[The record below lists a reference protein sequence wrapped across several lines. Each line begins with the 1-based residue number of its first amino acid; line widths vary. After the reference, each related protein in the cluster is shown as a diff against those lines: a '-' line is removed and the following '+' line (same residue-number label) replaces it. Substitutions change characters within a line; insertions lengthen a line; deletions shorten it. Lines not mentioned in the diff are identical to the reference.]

1 MAERI
6 FGKED
11 PIGKQLL
18 YGKNYPYT
26 VAGIFRDIPENS
38 HLRFDAVA
46 SFINMKTQFG
56 AYAGWGADDS
66 YLGYIRLKPGVFPEQ
81 INQKIPAL
89 LPKYIDV
96 ERERKQ
102 GFDME
107 LYIKPVSEIY
117 TQSTEVKRM
126 VVIMSVL
133 AFALLFVAAMN
144 YILNS
149 VSSLPIRARSV
160 GVHKCNGASCKAF
173 SICSC
178 LRRRLYL

>member
-56 AYAGWGADDS
+56 AYAGWGA
-66 YLGYIRLKPGVFPEQ
+66 
-81 INQKIPAL
+81 
-89 LPKYIDV
+89 
-96 ERERKQ
+96 
-102 GFDME
+102 
-107 LYIKPVSEIY
+107 
-117 TQSTEVKRM
+117 
-126 VVIMSVL
+126 
-133 AFALLFVAAMN
+133 
-144 YILNS
+144 
-149 VSSLPIRARSV
+149 
-160 GVHKCNGASCKAF
+160 
-173 SICSC
+173 
-178 LRRRLYL
+178 RR